1 LGEVALVSDIHA
13 NIEAFD
19 RVLAD
24 IRSRGIERVLCLGD
38 IVGYGPNP
46 RECIDRCH
54 DFAVS
59 LMGNHEEAVLYYAED
74 FNEKARQAIEWTK
87 EQLNS
92 SEFERDANYRIW
104 NFLDGMARSTI
115 WNGVLL
121 VHASPR
127 NPTKE
132 YILPQDVRNSEKLQ
146 AIFGAQKQSLC
157 FCGHSHV
164 PGVYTEDLRFLPDKE
179 VEDGYRPDH
188 RKTIV
193 NVGSVGQPR
202 DGDPR
207 ACYVVYDGTT
217 VRFVRL
223 EYDYRKTMAKIR
235 SVAELPDFLAERLAR
250 GR

>member
-13 NIEAFD
+13 NLEAFST
-19 RVLAD
+19 VLAD
-24 IRSRGIERVLCLGD
+24 IRKRGVREILCLGD
-38 IVGYGPNP
+38 IVGYGPDP
-46 RECIDRCH
+46 RECLDLCH
-54 DFAVS
+54 EFSIA
-59 LMGNHEEAVLYYAED
+59 LLGNHEEALLYYAED

-87 EQLNS
+87 ERLNDPAFDRES
-92 SEFERDANYRIW
+92 NYRIW
-104 NFLDGMARSTI
+104 NFLDGMPRSSV
-115 WNGVLL
+115 WNGALL

-132 YILPQDVRNSEKLQ
+132 YILPQDLRNPQKLE
-146 AIFGAQKQSLC
+146 AIFGVMKQRLC

-164 PGVYTEDLRFLPDKE
+164 PGVYTDDLRFVPDE
-179 VEDGYRPDH
+179 AIDGAYVPDA

-207 ACYVVYDGTT
+207 ACYVLFDGSQI
-217 VRFVRL
+217 RFVRL
-223 EYDYRKTMAKIR
+223 EYDFRETMAKIR
-235 SVAELPDFLAERLAR
+235 RVGALPDFLAERLAR